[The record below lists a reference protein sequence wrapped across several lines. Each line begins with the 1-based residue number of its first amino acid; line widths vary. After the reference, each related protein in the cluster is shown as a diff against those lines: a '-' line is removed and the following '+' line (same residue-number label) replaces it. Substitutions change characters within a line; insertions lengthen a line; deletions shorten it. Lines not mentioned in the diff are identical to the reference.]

1 MRPYEVMVIL
11 EPALEESQV
20 QAVINQST
28 ELLQAAGSTVKK
40 VDKWGKRRFAYELS
54 KRTEGFYVLLDVSSE
69 PGPMQDLDRT
79 LRLADDVLR
88 HKIVRIPDHAVGGQ
102 TRKVNL
108 EDVDTGSDRERGDR
122 GDRGR
127 RDRDRD

>member
-11 EPALEESQV
+11 ESSLEESQV

-28 ELLQAAGSTVKK
+28 ELLQAAGSTVNR
-40 VDKWGKRRFAYELS
+40 VDKWGKRRFAYELA
-54 KRTEGFYVLLDVSSE
+54 KRTEGFYVLLDVASE
-69 PGPMQDLDRT
+69 PGPMQELDRT

-88 HKIVRIPDHAVGGQ
+88 HKIVRIPEVALTG
-102 TRKVNL
+102 NL
-108 EDVDTGSDRERGDR
+108 RRVRVEDVDTGPDRERGERGDR

-127 RDRDRD
+127 KN